1 MGDRSRRITE
11 LVKRVEALE
20 TQLEEVELSLFQAVV
35 KLEALAKLVTEK
47 EYISY
52 DELEDYMQQVLEYY
66 QQRASD
72 EIKDSNDN
80 ESNSGGKLNIEVVK
94 EPDYSIHAE

>member
-94 EPDYSIHAE
+94 EPDYSIHTD